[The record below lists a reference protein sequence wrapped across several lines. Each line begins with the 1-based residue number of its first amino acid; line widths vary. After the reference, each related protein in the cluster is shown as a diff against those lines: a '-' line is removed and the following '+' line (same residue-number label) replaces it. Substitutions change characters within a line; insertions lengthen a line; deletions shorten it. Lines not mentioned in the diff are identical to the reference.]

1 MQARIGVPV
10 ETALGLSNE
19 PAWLD
24 GYGWISA
31 PTARQLLVDA
41 ELRRVCSRSSTGEL
55 VDVDGPVRPW
65 LPAAERLP
73 TDKRTWLTD
82 DPPF

>member
-1 MQARIGVPV
+1 VQAHVIVPV

-31 PTARQLLVDA
+31 PTCRLLLIDA
-41 ELRRVCSRSSTGEL
+41 ELRQICAKSGSGEL
-55 VDVDGPVRPW
+55 VD
-65 LPAAERLP
+65 LP
-73 TDKRTWLTD
+73 TAPVGHHRHPPGSGSRCSTWS
-82 DPPF
+82 